1 MDLKNI
7 VSVSGLGRLF
17 KMDTQ
22 RENGLIVEPLEG
34 GKKKFVS
41 ARKHMF
47 TPLENITIYTLDDSM
62 AIKEVFERMKNK
74 EEELATANPKKS
86 TDEELHAYMA
96 NIAPEYDPE
105 RVYASDIKKMIK
117 WYKALD
123 AQGLV
128 TVEEGAESEEADN
141 KDDQNEEEE

>member
-7 VSVSGLGRLF
+7 VSVSGLGGLY
-17 KMDTQ
+17 KTDTQ

-47 TPLENITIYTLDDSM
+47 TPLENITIYTLEDSM
-62 AIKEVFERMKNK
+62 PIKEVFERMKKK
-74 EEELATANPKKS
+74 EAENAPVDPKKS
-86 TDEELHAYMA
+86 DDEALHAYMA
-96 NIAPEYDPE
+96 SAVPEYDPE

-117 WYKALD
+117 WYQALD
-123 AQGLV
+123 ELGLV
-128 TVEEGAESEEADN
+128 TVEEESSESD
-141 KDDQNEEEE
+141 EEEEE